1 MFLKIGHRGAR
12 AYEIEN
18 TIASFRKAIELGVNA
33 IEFDVRMSG
42 DGIPVVIHDDGLKRV
57 FGADLQVRD
66 GTVEELKRASGQ
78 RIPTLSEAFRFI
90 GGKTEKILVE
100 LKESGYEEM
109 ILDTV
114 LREGLADRVILISF
128 LEESLERLRILRG
141 DIDTGLI
148 YKRHG
153 NPIAAA
159 AALKAHYLLPLYRI
173 VRSEDVQKAHGSHLK
188 VIAWTINSEREAYAC
203 AAKGV
208 DGIASDKPDIL
219 KGLS

>member
-12 AYEIEN
+12 AYETEN
-18 TIASFRKAIELGVNA
+18 TIGSFRKAIELGVNA
-33 IEFDVRMSG
+33 IEFDVRLSG

-78 RIPTLSEAFRFI
+78 RIPTLREALRFI

-100 LKESGYEEM
+100 LKESGYEEI
-109 ILDTV
+109 ILDTI
-114 LREGLADRVILISF
+114 LREGLAGGVILISF
-128 LEESLERLRILRG
+128 LEEALERLRALNG
-141 DIDTGLI
+141 DIEKGLI

-153 NPIAAA
+153 NPVAAA
-159 AALKAHYLLPLYRI
+159 GALKAHYLLPFHRL
-173 VRSEDVQKAHGSHLK
+173 VRSENVEKAHGSHLK
-188 VIAWTINSEREAYAC
+188 VIAWTINTKRAAYAC

-219 KGLS
+219 HSLS